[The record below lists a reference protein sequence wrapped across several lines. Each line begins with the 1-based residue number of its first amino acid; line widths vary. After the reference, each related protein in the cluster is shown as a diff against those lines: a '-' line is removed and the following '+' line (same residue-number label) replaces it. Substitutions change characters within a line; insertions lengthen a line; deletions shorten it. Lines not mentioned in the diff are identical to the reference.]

1 LRQLKQS
8 MQKFEIVVQRIPDD
22 HLAYRSRNRI
32 GTICQITGRHQESLT
47 SFRVTAGQTNCSE
60 CRIEAY
66 LGLIESYEFLE
77 EPEKAINMAESISD
91 QDLPIEEKQKLS
103 GDYVTSWN
111 TYRLF
116 SASVSPG
123 FLCSC

>member
-1 LRQLKQS
+1 MGDSYLKLRQLKQS

-91 QDLPIEEKQKLS
+91 QDLPIEEKQKIIRGLRNKLE
-103 GDYVTSWN
+103 Y
-111 TYRLF
+111 LQ
-116 SASVSPG
+116 A
-123 FLCSC
+123 L